1 MAGHKLPLR
10 RGEIPSS
17 IDAMTSRRPYLR
29 IEVAVRMKKLT
40 VRLDD
45 DFSKRLRIYSIQ
57 TGEPLQQ
64 MIVRLLRE
72 ELARARKG
80 RKQ

>member
-1 MAGHKLPLR
+1 
-10 RGEIPSS
+10 
-17 IDAMTSRRPYLR
+17 
-29 IEVAVRMKKLT
+29 MKKLT
-40 VRLDD
+40 VRLED
-45 DFSKRLRIYSIQ
+45 DFSKRLRIHSIQ
-57 TGEPLQQ
+57 TGESLQQ